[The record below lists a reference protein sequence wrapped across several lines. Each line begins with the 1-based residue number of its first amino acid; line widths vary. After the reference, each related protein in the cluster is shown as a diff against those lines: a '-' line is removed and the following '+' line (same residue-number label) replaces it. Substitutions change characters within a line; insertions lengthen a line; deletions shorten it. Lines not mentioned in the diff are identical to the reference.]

1 MLSHVDLIKGIHF
14 LLDGQPYEVLENS
27 HMFKGRGSSVMQ
39 TRIRNMKT
47 GNVMNKTFHTG
58 EQYKEAEVE
67 KVQIKFVY
75 ENNGKYVFSQDSD
88 QSKRFELSK
97 EQIGSHVQFLLPDIT
112 LEGLRFNDDMLA
124 VHLPIKM
131 KVMVA
136 DTPPGV
142 KGNRVTAGT
151 KTATL
156 KTGAEIQ
163 VPLFVETG
171 DVIEINTEKGEYVRR
186 VRE

>member
-1 MLSHVDLIKGIHF
+1 MLSHVDLIKGTYF

-47 GNVMNKTFHTG
+47 GNVMSKTFHTG

-67 KVQIKFVY
+67 KVDITFVY
-75 ENNGKYVFSQDSD
+75 ENKGKYVFSKAHDP
-88 QSKRFELSK
+88 SKRFELSK
-97 EQIGSHVQFLLPDIT
+97 EQIGSQVQFLLSDVM
-112 LEGLRFNDDMLA
+112 LEGLLFNNEMLA
-124 VHLPIKM
+124 VYLPIKM
-131 KVMVA
+131 NVTIA
-136 DTPPGV
+136 DAPPGV
-142 KGNRVTAGT
+142 KGNRAQAGT

-156 KTGAEIQ
+156 KTGAVIR

-171 DVIEINTEKGEYVRR
+171 DVIEVNTEKGEYVRR
-186 VRE
+186 VQD